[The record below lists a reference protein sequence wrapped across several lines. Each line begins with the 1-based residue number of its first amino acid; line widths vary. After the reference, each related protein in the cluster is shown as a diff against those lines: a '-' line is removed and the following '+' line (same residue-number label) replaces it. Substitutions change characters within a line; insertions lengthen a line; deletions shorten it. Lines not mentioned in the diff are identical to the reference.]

1 MSEKPPDLRDFIKDK
16 SDGEYTY
23 VRPHL
28 RRVSG
33 GGGGGDGLLEVLL
46 LVVFLLIFI
55 FYFAIIPFVKG
66 FLSLYKVWI
75 YWIYLDILIVISVL
89 VVRWAYRDY
98 RNKSR
103 RLLPWYLMA
112 VVLLGLIFLF
122 GFFFLTW
129 AWQATAGDS
138 YSYGCL
144 GTILV
149 ILGSVKLYQRR
160 KRKRQIASEIN
171 QR

>member
-66 FLSLYKVWI
+66 FLFIQGVDI
-75 YWIYLDILIVISVL
+75 LDIFGHSDSNIS
-89 VVRWAYRDY
+89 
-98 RNKSR
+98 
-103 RLLPWYLMA
+103 
-112 VVLLGLIFLF
+112 
-122 GFFFLTW
+122 
-129 AWQATAGDS
+129 
-138 YSYGCL
+138 
-144 GTILV
+144 
-149 ILGSVKLYQRR
+149 LGSQVGL
-160 KRKRQIASEIN
+160 
-171 QR
+171 